1 MIKELKIG
9 NVICSLVG
17 KTDEHGK
24 FKPTG
29 DHIKAV
35 VVGVS
40 NDDKYTVETVYDGG
54 DNDLFDNLKLGKR
67 WAVSIDAFNKKTGT
81 YSYLADSMDELKD
94 PIFKE
99 VIKEVEVE
107 KIVAKEIKTFYI
119 RYSKNEIHN
128 SNWIDRL
135 YNWYRRNKFSPK
147 ETIEQKVISE
157 EEYNYIKSLDV

>member
-1 MIKELKIG
+1 MIQELKIG

-17 KTDEHGK
+17 TTDENGK
-24 FKPTG
+24 FEPTG
-29 DHIKAV
+29 EYVKGV

-40 NDDKYTVETVYDGG
+40 NNGKYTIETIYSNCESGLIDK
-54 DNDLFDNLKLGKR
+54 LKLGNR
-67 WAVSIDAFNKKTGT
+67 WVIGISAFNKSGGT
-81 YSYLADSMDELKD
+81 YSYLADSIEELEE

-107 KIVAKEIKTFYI
+107 KIVAKEIKTFYT